1 MEALWLKI
9 QSNQQLITEI
19 LIWFERT
26 YLLKTRVKTIEKLI
40 LLEFHDQFEK
50 IPDIR
55 DTLIQLVIKQ
65 IMLERNGQQINQSQI
80 KNIVEIFIKIE
91 YYKLHFEPEFLKV
104 SQNHYKVEARNL
116 SEVFEVSSY
125 LNTAQLRI
133 NQERERVQKHL
144 ERSTEA
150 KIVSMIERLFIDD
163 YLQKILSE
171 GFDDL
176 VNNQKLENLRQ
187 LYNFLNKLGRIGYL
201 RNTWQFY
208 IKQKGSAIINVG
220 DVEIEK
226 ILEFKQKLDQI
237 LKECFEENYVLRTA
251 LHYAFEDF
259 LNIKTN
265 KIAELTSRYFDNV
278 LQKAHKM
285 SVEDDSIEQM
295 LDEAL
300 SIFRY
305 LAAKDVFEAFYT
317 KRLIKRLLLRNAS
330 SSELEKKMIQKF
342 KTGKQQII
350 YLKN

>member
-9 QSNQQLITEI
+9 QTNQQLITEV

-50 IPDIR
+50 LSDIR
-55 DTLIQLVIKQ
+55 DTLIQQVIKQ
-65 IMLERNGQQINQSQI
+65 IMLERNGQIINRSLV
-80 KNIVEIFIKIE
+80 KNIVECFIKIE
-91 YYKLHFEPEFLKV
+91 YYKQYFEPEFLKV
-104 SQNHYKVEARNL
+104 SQNYYKIEAKNL
-116 SEVFEVSSY
+116 SENFEVSSY
-125 LNTAQLRI
+125 LNTTQLRI
-133 NQERERVQKHL
+133 NQEKERIQQYL
-144 ERSTEA
+144 EKSSEA

-176 VNNQKLENLRQ
+176 VNNHKLENLKQ
-187 LYNFLNKLGRIGYL
+187 LYNFLNKLGRIGFL

-208 IKQKGSAIINVG
+208 IKQKGSAIINVVDSG
-220 DVEIEK
+220 IEP

-237 LKECFEENYVLRTA
+237 LLECFEDNYQLKTA

-265 KIAELTSRYFDNV
+265 RIAELTSRYFDTI

-285 SVEDDSIEQM
+285 SIEDDPIEKK

-330 SSELEKKMIQKF
+330 SSDLEKKMIEKF
-342 KTGKQQII
+342 KSG
-350 YLKN
+350 NEF